1 MARLLSIGFDITYGY
16 HWRDGK
22 RRRKKREIASTRTMD
37 DGSSKSETTG
47 RSERNLRTR
56 VKNSETFGLFPV
68 VVARV
73 SFREWPHFFFS
84 CLPLSPKEFS
94 LKLKIQNGY
103 HALSIT
109 SKRLHFHR
117 PKIIRSIIWLWMW
130 RRTRSFRAIN
140 PRILVPHETGLL
152 TTFSLCGLLF
162 TMGCW

>member
-22 RRRKKREIASTRTMD
+22 RRKKREIASTRTMD

-73 SFREWPHFFFS
+73 SFRE
-84 CLPLSPKEFS
+84 
-94 LKLKIQNGY
+94 
-103 HALSIT
+103 
-109 SKRLHFHR
+109 
-117 PKIIRSIIWLWMW
+117 
-130 RRTRSFRAIN
+130 
-140 PRILVPHETGLL
+140 
-152 TTFSLCGLLF
+152 
-162 TMGCW
+162 